1 MSDGTR
7 SKPVVVV
14 MGTTAEEPPPGI
26 DAIAGDV
33 ELRYAPDRASLERE
47 IADAEIVYT
56 WWGEREDLEAV
67 WPRASNVKW
76 VAASNVGINRLLFP
90 ALVESDVPLTQRAR
104 RRGRA
109 HRRDRGRVRGRDGE
123 GVPFDVRSATRAL
136 VGAPSDGTAGGA
148 PGPHRGSRADRPGDR
163 PRAPR
168 RARDADRGGGAHRA
182 CRRRPVRDRP
192 RRRRAACG
200 ARRRRLRDRHHAVD
214 AADAPHVR
222 RGGVRRHEDRRR
234 GS

>member
-1 MSDGTR
+1 
-7 SKPVVVV
+7 

-67 WPRASNVKW
+67 WPRGEQREVGGG
-76 VAASNVGINRLLFP
+76 VERRGQPAA
-90 ALVESDVPLTQRAR
+90 VPRARRERRAADERAR

-123 GVPFDVRSATRAL
+123 GVPPDVRSAARAH
-136 VGAPSDGTAGGA
+136 VGAPPDGTAGGT

-163 PRAPR
+163 PGAPR
-168 RARDADRGGGAHRA
+168 RARDARRGGGANRT
-182 CRRRPVRDRP
+182 RGRRPVRARP

-214 AADAPHVR
+214 AADDAHVR